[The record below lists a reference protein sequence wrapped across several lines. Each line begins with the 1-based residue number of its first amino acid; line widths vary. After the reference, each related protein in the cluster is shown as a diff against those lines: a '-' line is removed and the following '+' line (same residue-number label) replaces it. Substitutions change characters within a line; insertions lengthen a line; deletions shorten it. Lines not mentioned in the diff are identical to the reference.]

1 MSNIALVLK
10 TAEGN
15 TIARYDLNTARVE
28 QIDAING
35 AYYQFTDTATGT
47 GPVRIDTARS
57 GDDLLISFDNSNGTD
72 LIIKDYFARGEGALV
87 GMQSNGELYRYPVIV
102 TPEHVLAEHIETAPQ
117 AVAAGLPPW
126 ASSAPSAR

>member
-10 TAEGN
+10 TAGGH
-15 TIARYDLNTARVE
+15 TIAHYDLNTARVE

-57 GDDLLISFDNSNGTD
+57 GDDLLISLTTATEPTSSSKTTSRAAKGRWSACRVTANS
-72 LIIKDYFARGEGALV
+72 
-87 GMQSNGELYRYPVIV
+87 
-102 TPEHVLAEHIETAPQ
+102 TAIPSSHPRTR
-117 AVAAGLPPW
+117 AG
-126 ASSAPSAR
+126 